1 MELFSVVVFEGGEAL
16 DPEDP
21 DRNEVS
27 INGWNRDELIR
38 VISEYIGPCVDGDNN
53 EIAWEDDVTTECFD
67 PAENG
72 KTLGSTF
79 QFVNDNLAQAVKC
92 AVDGGMMYVVRC

>member
-21 DRNEVS
+21 DRNEVTVAAWS
-27 INGWNRDELIR
+27 RDELVR
-38 VISEYIGPCVDGDNN
+38 VINEYIGPCYDSAGN
-53 EIAWEDDVTTECFD
+53 EIKWEDDVIDECLD

-79 QFVNDNLAQAVKC
+79 QFVNKNLAQAVKC
-92 AVDGGMMYVVRC
+92 AIDGGMIYVVRC